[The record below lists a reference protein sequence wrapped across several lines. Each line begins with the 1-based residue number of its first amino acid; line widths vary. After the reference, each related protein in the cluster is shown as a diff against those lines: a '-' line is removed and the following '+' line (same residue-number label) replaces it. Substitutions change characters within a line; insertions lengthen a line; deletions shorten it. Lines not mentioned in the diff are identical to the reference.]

1 MIGSND
7 MKDSVL
13 SQKFND
19 LLIEVFSKLPYQV
32 LWKLDSSSLKKKI
45 SKNVKISNWF
55 PQQDIL
61 GHDKIKA
68 FITHGGLLSLFETV
82 YHGTPIVVMPVFY
95 DQDVNS
101 ERAKIDGYGL
111 KFLKCL
117 SSLLHK
123 R

>member
-117 SSLLHK
+117 SS
-123 R
+123 